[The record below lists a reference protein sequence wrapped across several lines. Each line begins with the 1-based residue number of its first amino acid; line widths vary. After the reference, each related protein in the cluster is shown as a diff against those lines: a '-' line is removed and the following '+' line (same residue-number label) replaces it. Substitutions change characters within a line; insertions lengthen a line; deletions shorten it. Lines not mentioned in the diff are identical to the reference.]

1 MTSCPRCRR
10 LEVTPL
16 AVEGDL
22 QRFNCRSCGENFT
35 GPALPSASFPQG
47 SHERGGSPQAPAP
60 AVPVLPGF
68 AHAQI
73 APPDPSDPPRERAV
87 PPVQAIAEEEPLARC
102 PKCQKPYYKLGKKF
116 EDHVAGCQGGPYV
129 VWRKRRAPR
138 AGGSAPAAAPAAP
151 QAQTSVAALLPTVMP
166 QGTAKAL
173 DISIEALKVQRSVLE
188 AEISEL
194 NRTIATLEK
203 LKSLGGTS
211 STPFMQPPAAEE
223 STPLPPADP
232 GTTSETPSETA
243 SAQAGV

>member
-1 MTSCPRCRR
+1 MTSCPRCHRADI
-10 LEVTPL
+10 TPL
-16 AVEGDL
+16 AVEGEL

-35 GPALPSASFPQG
+35 GPALPQASLPQG

-60 AVPVLPGF
+60 AAQVQAGF
-68 AHAQI
+68 AHVQI
-73 APPDPSDPPRERAV
+73 APPDPSDPPRERAAS
-87 PPVQAIAEEEPLARC
+87 PAAAGPEEEPLARC

-116 EDHVAGCQGGPYV
+116 EDHVAGCKGGPYV

-138 AGGSAPAAAPAAP
+138 AGGSAPAAVPAAL
-151 QAQTSVAALLPTVMP
+151 QTPVSVAALLPTVMP

-188 AEISEL
+188 AEISEI
-194 NRTIATLEK
+194 NRTISTLEK

-223 STPLPPADP
+223 PQPPPPADP

-243 SAQAGV
+243 SAPAGV